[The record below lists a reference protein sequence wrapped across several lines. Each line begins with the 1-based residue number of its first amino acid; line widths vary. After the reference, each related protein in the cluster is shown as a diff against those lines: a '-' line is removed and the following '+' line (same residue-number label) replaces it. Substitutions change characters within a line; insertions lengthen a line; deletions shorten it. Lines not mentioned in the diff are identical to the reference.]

1 MKIIIKAKTVTFYAE
16 ITPFALHSLYQE
28 ERGKMYGIK
37 SSMEIGKRMKRRR
50 KELGISQEKLAERL
64 DVTYQ
69 QIQRYENGTN
79 QLNTEKLQIIAAVLD
94 IPVSYFFEDEKDR
107 VAEPPAQYVSEEE
120 KILLKYFRRISKSGY
135 KNLILTLLK
144 LACDKK

>member
-1 MKIIIKAKTVTFYAE
+1 
-16 ITPFALHSLYQE
+16 
-28 ERGKMYGIK
+28 
-37 SSMEIGKRMKRRR
+37 MEIGKRMKRRR